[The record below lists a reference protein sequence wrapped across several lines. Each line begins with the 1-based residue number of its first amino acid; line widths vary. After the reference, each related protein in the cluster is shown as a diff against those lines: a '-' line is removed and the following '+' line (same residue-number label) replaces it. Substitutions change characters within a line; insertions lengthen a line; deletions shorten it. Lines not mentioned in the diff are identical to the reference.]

1 MNLKILLTPFT
12 LLIWY
17 FIVYNVFYYSM
28 IGVLLT
34 FSFKWYFLIISSSIL
49 CFIYMMYVSFTT
61 SVLGG
66 LIQRLYV
73 DNFWIKLFHI
83 AIGLL
88 AYIMCIKTIYFDSP
102 DNYIKIFW
110 NESVFKTFI
119 IAVPIFTIHVTNFLI
134 NFLFVIDDEK

>member
-1 MNLKILLTPFT
+1 MNLKLLLTPFS

-17 FIVYNVFYYSM
+17 CIIYYVFYFSFVSTLFVFHLNWIWVLLVSLIMTTIYVMYVNVF
-28 IGVLLT
+28 IGAIGKLIK
-34 FSFKWYFLIISSSIL
+34 SFY
-49 CFIYMMYVSFTT
+49 
-61 SVLGG
+61 
-66 LIQRLYV
+66 
-73 DNFWIKLFHI
+73 DNFWISLLHTV
-83 AIGLL
+83 IGLL
-88 AYIMCIKTIYFDSP
+88 AYLMCIKTIYLDSP

>member
-12 LLIWY
+12 LL
-17 FIVYNVFYYSM
+17 
-28 IGVLLT
+28 
-34 FSFKWYFLIISSSIL
+34 KWYFLIISSSIL

>member
-88 AYIMCIKTIYFDSP
+88 AYLMCIKTIYLDSP

-134 NFLFVIDDEK
+134 NFLFVLDDEK

>member
-1 MNLKILLTPFT
+1 MNLKFLLTPLT

-17 FIVYNVFYYSM
+17 LIVYNVFYYSM
-28 IGVLLT
+28 VGVLLT

-49 CFIYMMYVSFTT
+49 CFIYMTYVSFIT

-73 DNFWIKLFHI
+73 DNFWIKLSHI
-83 AIGLL
+83 VIGLL

-119 IAVPIFTIHVTNFLI
+119 IAIPIITIHITNFLI

>member
-119 IAVPIFTIHVTNFLI
+119 IAIPIITIHITNFLI